1 MSEMN
6 SCFNLCTGRSRQY
19 ERKPIMITCRIM
31 NGEDTAPAY
40 TEGTKHLAYVPNA
53 EEVRLLT
60 TVDIES
66 IMEVLIDDYVVETR
80 SLKPGRHYLNLAL
93 FLARGARDVAS
104 RQSRDT
110 PTIWSRFRSSEPA
123 TPEPTKEFTIRY
135 KNANTDGD
143 VVATFEFQFLDSVA
157 FKLSKMAH
165 TVLHDHKAH
174 ESEADPNAKT
184 WICWDC
190 DGTVP
195 AHRTT
200 CNNCGAPRNHPS
212 NLKRRGI

>member
-1 MSEMN
+1 
-6 SCFNLCTGRSRQY
+6 
-19 ERKPIMITCRIM
+19 MITCRIM

-40 TEGTKHLAYVPNA
+40 IEGTKRVAYVPNA

-66 IMEVLIDDYVVETR
+66 VMEVLIDDQAVETR
-80 SLKPGRHYLNLAL
+80 LLKPGRHFLNLAL
-93 FLARGARDVAS
+93 FLARGASAAAA
-104 RQSRDT
+104 RQPKDSS
-110 PTIWSRFRSSEPA
+110 TIWSRFRSSEPA
-123 TPEPTKEFTIRY
+123 APTSAKEFTVRY
-135 KNANTDGD
+135 KNANAQGD
-143 VVATFEFQFLDSVA
+143 VVATFEFKFLDSVA

-174 ESEADPNAKT
+174 ASEADPNAKT

-195 AHRTT
+195 VHRTT

-212 NLKRRGI
+212 NLKRRGGQ

>member
-1 MSEMN
+1 
-6 SCFNLCTGRSRQY
+6 
-19 ERKPIMITCRIM
+19 MITCRIM

-40 TEGTKHLAYVPNA
+40 IEGTKRVAYVPNA

-66 IMEVLIDDYVVETR
+66 VMEVLIDDQAVETR
-80 SLKPGRHYLNLAL
+80 SLKPGRHFLNLAL
-93 FLARGARDVAS
+93 FLARGARADAA
-104 RQSRDT
+104 RQSKE
-110 PTIWSRFRSSEPA
+110 PSTIWSRFRSSEPA
-123 TPEPTKEFTIRY
+123 APTQAKEFTVRY
-135 KNANTDGD
+135 KNANAKGE
-143 VVATFEFQFLDSVA
+143 VVATFEFKFLDSVA

-184 WICWDC
+184 WTCWDC
-190 DGTVP
+190 DGSVP
-195 AHRTT
+195 VHRTT

-212 NLKRRGI
+212 NLKRRGGQ